1 MRKRAY
7 GREKSSHRTPFLR
20 ILYLLRFIKYYAAIS
35 IKTLKKF
42 THFISYKKTSKKC
55 FFS

>member
-20 ILYLLRFIKYYAAIS
+20 IQRYLCVAKIFI
-35 IKTLKKF
+35 T
-42 THFISYKKTSKKC
+42 THE
-55 FFS
+55 